1 MISKCVLGCH
11 FLKKCL
17 DLAPQSKH
25 VSLADT
31 PASKVN
37 ESEKANPF
45 YAKFVNSSLDA
56 AAKEVGAQ
64 TLDDNNSYV
73 RTPNSGASR
82 AHTDHQRAGSRV
94 QHMASRSSSRRPD
107 SSRSLQDRYLQ
118 TLHFE
123 YNPQC
128 NGGLKNAVDSVNDK
142 LKEKLWVGT
151 LGTHTDSMGDDSRN
165 YIDLKM
171 YEQDSLP
178 IWIPDAEFESCYDE
192 FCHQVRH
199 MTHLFFRPSDS
210 QRLMMM

>member
-1 MISKCVLGCH
+1 V
-11 FLKKCL
+11 
-17 DLAPQSKH
+17 PQSRH

-37 ESEKANPF
+37 GSEKANPF
-45 YAKFVNSSLDA
+45 YAKFSNSSLDA
-56 AAKEVGAQ
+56 TAKEVPGAQ
-64 TLDDNNSYV
+64 RLGDNNSYV
-73 RTPNSGASR
+73 RTPNCRASR

-128 NGGLKNAVDSVNDK
+128 NSGLKNAVDGVNDK

-151 LGTHTDSMGDDSRN
+151 LGTHTDSMGDDLRKC
-165 YIDLKM
+165 IDQKM
-171 YEQDSLP
+171 SEQHSLP

-192 FCHQVRH
+192 FCHQVCH

-210 QRLMMM
+210 QQLMMM